1 MLASIPASMLN
12 QNPPDLGI
20 PNRINLKASRFRNK
34 PKTPPDSKTNHATAF
49 FDSIGPTRKFLRA
62 TGKSASPS
70 ATDIVCRTCEVR
82 KVPMGNIDLASRH
95 RRYQLTAYQGFLTSK
110 ANRTLPGRP
119 PH

>member
-1 MLASIPASMLN
+1 MGF
-12 QNPPDLGI
+12 LGTRRWI
-20 PNRINLKASRFRNK
+20 SAL
-34 PKTPPDSKTNHATAF
+34 
-49 FDSIGPTRKFLRA
+49 GQTRKFLRA

-70 ATDIVCRTCEVR
+70 ATDIVCRACQVR

-119 PH
+119 PFPSRPIERLGKPDRILRALGNVG